1 MTRFLKYP
9 LIAAM
14 GLLLAAAAASI
25 LIQPT
30 PGRAD
35 PAIDCIEQE
44 FLGIINEYRAENG
57 RAPLVLNTQLTAAA
71 DWMSGDVAAKAYF
84 SHTDSLGRNPG
95 QRARDFGYS
104 GGVGENM
111 AGGYSTALAVFN
123 GWKAS
128 PGHNANMLGTTYKV
142 IGIGRIY
149 LPGSPY
155 SVYWT
160 TDFGLTGNATA
171 TATPTPVASPTPG
184 VTPSPTATATSGP
197 AAAPTCSPP
206 PSPSGTGGATATPLP
221 ATPTPQNGTPTPTP
235 TLQPTPRRHQL
246 LHADTGAP
254 RQLDSTPTLTPA
266 IIGDVDCDFTVGSTD
281 ALGILRVVA
290 SLGELPVCELS
301 ADVDCDGEVTSRDAL
316 EILLYVVSLPQPPQ
330 GPGCPPI
337 GTAG

>member
-1 MTRFLKYP
+1 MIRFLKYP

-14 GLLLAAAAASI
+14 GVLLAAAAASI
-25 LIQPT
+25 LLQPA

-35 PAIDCIEQE
+35 PAVDCIEQE
-44 FLGIINEYRAENG
+44 FLGIINQYRAENG
-57 RAPLVLNTQLTAAA
+57 RAPLALNTQLTAAA
-71 DWMSGDVAAKAYF
+71 DWVSGDMAAKGYF

-111 AGGYSTALAVFN
+111 AAGYSSALAVFN

-184 VTPSPTATATSGP
+184 VTPSPTATASSGP
-197 AAAPTCSPP
+197 AAAPTCTPP
-206 PSPSGTGGATATPLP
+206 PSPSGATATPKP
-221 ATPTPQNGTPTPTP
+221 ATPTLPGGTSTPTETPTETPAPTPTPFMPTPEPTAAPTPTP
-235 TLQPTPRRHQL
+235 TQ
-246 LHADTGAP
+246 AP
-254 RQLDSTPTLTPA
+254 V

-330 GPGCPPI
+330 GPGCPAI

>member
-1 MTRFLKYP
+1 MGV
-9 LIAAM
+9 LIAA
-14 GLLLAAAAASI
+14 AATSI
-25 LIQPT
+25 LLQPA

-44 FLGIINEYRAENG
+44 FLGIINAYRAENG
-57 RAPLVLNTQLTAAA
+57 RAPLALNTQLTAAA
-71 DWMSGDVAAKAYF
+71 DWVSGDMAAKGYF

-111 AGGYSTALAVFN
+111 AAGYSSSLDVFN

-142 IGIGRIY
+142 IGIGRVY
-149 LPGSPY
+149 LPGSQY

-171 TATPTPVASPTPG
+171 TASPTPG

-197 AAAPTCSPP
+197 AAAATCSPP
-206 PSPSGTGGATATPLP
+206 PSPSGTTGPTATPVP
-221 ATPTPQNGTPTPTP
+221 ATPTPPSGTPSPTATATETPATTPTPFMPTPEPTAAPTPTP
-235 TLQPTPRRHQL
+235 TQTPM
-246 LHADTGAP
+246 
-254 RQLDSTPTLTPA
+254 
-266 IIGDVDCDFTVGSTD
+266 IVGDVNCDFTVGSTD

-290 SLGELPVCELS
+290 SLGELPGCELS
-301 ADVDCDGEVTSRDAL
+301 ADVDCDGEITSRDAL

-337 GTAG
+337 GTTG